1 MTQVNNPS
9 RACLHVVQYA
19 AALLVSAALAISV
32 PLSADAQSGG
42 AWPVKGK
49 LIGKKGKRSED
60 ISGIACTTTQ
70 GFPRSC
76 LVIDDNLQEAQFVT
90 LEDGQLRAGN
100 TIRLIDNT
108 FRGRPLELDGEGVAF
123 SDGFY
128 YVIGSHGHPRDRNA
142 RLDPERDAALIKA
155 RIEAASQIVRFR
167 AGANGAAGPVE
178 RTGKLRD
185 IIAAEP
191 LLRPFL
197 DRRLDDNGLTL
208 EGLAIRDGR
217 LMAGF
222 RAPVLEDRRVPIL
235 SVSLAALFG
244 SGEPNAR
251 LHRLRL
257 GDGQGVRDLAI
268 YRDGV
273 LVLAGPSAEG
283 SEPYTIYWW
292 DGIGEEVRLL
302 KDISDTIAAQPRHKP
317 EAILPL
323 DRGQSGLRVLV
334 LFDAAKDG
342 GPLAVEVPEP

>member
-1 MTQVNNPS
+1 MTPVLSPS
-9 RACLHVVQYA
+9 RTGLHIVRFAAACLVAAILATVVSLPA
-19 AALLVSAALAISV
+19 
-32 PLSADAQSGG
+32 PAQIDGV
-42 AWPVKGK
+42 WPVKGK
-49 LIGKKGKRSED
+49 LVGKKGKRSED

-90 LEDGQLRAGN
+90 VEDGRLRAGG

-128 YVIGSHGHPRDRNA
+128 YVIGSHGHPRDRNR

-155 RIEAASQIVRFR
+155 RIDAASQVVRFR
-167 AGANGAAGPVE
+167 AGANGATGPIE
-178 RTGKLRD
+178 RTSKLRD
-185 IIAAEP
+185 VIAAEP
-191 LLRPFL
+191 LLRPFM
-197 DRRLDDNGLTL
+197 DRRLEDNGLTI

-222 RAPVLEDRRVPIL
+222 RGPVLDDGVAIL

-244 SGEPNAR
+244 SGEPNAQ

-257 GDGQGVRDLAI
+257 GTGQGVRALAT

-273 LVLAGPSAEG
+273 LVLAGPTAEG
-283 SEPYTIYWW
+283 PEPYAIYWW
-292 DGIGEEVRLL
+292 GGTGEKVRLL
-302 KDISDTIAAQPRHKP
+302 KDLSDTPAAQSGNKP

-323 DRGQSGLRVLV
+323 DRSESGLRVLV
-334 LFDAAKDG
+334 LSDGAKEG
-342 GPLAVEVPEP
+342 GPVAVNVPEP